1 MIYRQNKREDNSKVY
16 FSVIFWLA
24 LAVLVFFN
32 GSRSFLKSLTLRT
45 ILFFAPEA
53 VSRDESRQ
61 NLALILEL
69 KRLKEENGKLK
80 QILGVKNQARI
91 IPARIKLGG
100 GYLFT
105 DVLVLDKGLEA
116 GVKVGDVVSAED
128 NILIGLV
135 SEAGNGWSKILPAG
149 YAGEKIILRKK
160 PVAGSAESAVF
171 EAFGMGGGEIKAELP
186 ASLNFKAGDP
196 LYWGE
201 NSDLIVGFV
210 DRVLTDNEGGIQRV
224 FIVSPFSFIKPDYV
238 TIISPYD

>member
-1 MIYRQNKREDNSKVY
+1 MIYPQSKRRSNNRVH
-16 FSVIFWLA
+16 FGLIFWLA

-32 GSRSFLKSLTLRT
+32 GSRSFLKSLSLQT
-45 ILFFAPEA
+45 ILFLAPE
-53 VSRDESRQ
+53 VISPGESRQ
-61 NLALILEL
+61 NLAIVLEL

-80 QILGVKNQARI
+80 LILGIKNQERI

-116 GVKVGDVVSAED
+116 GVKVGDTVSAED
-128 NILIGLV
+128 NVFLGLV
-135 SEAGNGWSKILPAG
+135 SEAGNGWSKILPTG

-160 PVAGSAESAVF
+160 PIAGSAESAVF

-210 DRVLTDNEGGIQRV
+210 DKVLTDNEGGVQRV
-224 FIVSPFSFIKPDYV
+224 FIVSPFSFTGPDYV
-238 TIISPYD
+238 TIISRYD